1 MKTLYLKQKAL
12 SFTDR
17 YKVFDEKQKV
27 VYHCE
32 GQFFS
37 FSHKMD
43 LYDTLTNKPL
53 FTLKK
58 KIFSFLP
65 TYQLFNPQGEEV
77 ATIHKRFTILKH
89 KLDIESKFGQFT
101 IDGDFLGHA
110 FTISANGKN
119 VATFVKKWI
128 SWGDSY
134 EIQIYPEENL
144 EFYVALVLMI
154 DNCLH
159 DGEQTNRLSFTH

>member
-1 MKTLYLKQKAL
+1 MKKLYLKQKVF

-17 YKVFDEKQKV
+17 YKIFDENQKV
-27 VYHCE
+27 LYHCE

-43 LYDTLTNKPL
+43 LFDTGRNKLL
-53 FTLKK
+53 FTLRK
-58 KIFSFLP
+58 KIFSLLP
-65 TYQLFNPQGEEV
+65 TYHLTDPQGVEV

-89 KLDIESKFGQFT
+89 KLDIESKFGEFS
-101 IDGDFLGHA
+101 IDGDFLGHT
-110 FTISANGKN
+110 FTVTANGQTVVN
-119 VATFVKKWI
+119 FQKKWI

-134 EIQIYPEENL
+134 EISIYPEENL
-144 EFYVALVLMI
+144 EFYVALVIMI

-159 DGEQTNRLSFTH
+159 DGEQGNRLSFTH